1 LPDAAKSV
9 VKKESEKV
17 INEASKVTSEDQM
30 GGDKKPSGTNSSA
43 KIGALDASQDDLD
56 VISAIVDVN

>member
-30 GGDKKPSGTNSSA
+30 GGDKKPNGANS
-43 KIGALDASQDDLD
+43 
-56 VISAIVDVN
+56 